1 MNFKKLMKSIFESI
15 KAIFIIVIGISYIL
29 LIIYFFTLT
38 ITLLGERK
46 LQTSALLLCINIIL
60 MGIFKG
66 IIDYYI
72 TNEN

>member
-46 LQTSALLLCINIIL
+46 FQTSALLLCINIIL